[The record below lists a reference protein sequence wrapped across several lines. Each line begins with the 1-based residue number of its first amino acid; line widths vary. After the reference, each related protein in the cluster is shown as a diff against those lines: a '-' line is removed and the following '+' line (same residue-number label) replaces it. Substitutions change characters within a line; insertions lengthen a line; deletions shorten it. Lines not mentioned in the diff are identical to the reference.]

1 MPENQVPWTNV
12 EHYLANRLATS
23 YRLSD
28 AAAPLVSYEVEDGK
42 RLCLYVELGPRESAA
57 HPSHEQVRVE
67 EIRHRGLRMARLS
80 TSVPG
85 VERDFHDLLNSV
97 ADRMLVHGRPFDRA
111 LVETLEAWESLLRR
125 RRGLDPRERTG
136 LLGELAAL
144 GSVARRLGWAEA
156 VRCWHGPHREEHD
169 FALPDLD
176 VEVKTTTGEE
186 PRHTVHGLG
195 QLTPTGSRPLWLVSL
210 GLTRAGSG
218 GTTLTEYVEEVR
230 ARIGDEAPE
239 SSSLFERALR
249 RTGWVEDRHD
259 DERWRM
265 RRAALA
271 LLVTPS
277 FPRLGTDNLPPQ
289 VRQRVHDVRYEI
301 DLSGLVAPQ
310 DVPAPLSAIR
320 LP

>member
-1 MPENQVPWTNV
+1 MPEKQVPWTNV
-12 EHYLANRLATS
+12 EYYLANRLATS

-28 AAAPLVSYEVEDGK
+28 AEAPSVSYEVEDGE
-42 RLCLYVELGPRESAA
+42 RLCLYVELGPRESAV
-57 HPSHEQVRVE
+57 HPSHDQVKVE

-80 TSVPG
+80 TSLPG
-85 VERDFHDLLNSV
+85 VERDFHDLLNAV

-125 RRGLDPRERTG
+125 RRGLDPQERTG

-144 GSVARRLGWAEA
+144 GSVAGRLGWAEA
-156 VRCWHGPHREEHD
+156 VRCWNGPHREEHD

-176 VEVKTTTGEE
+176 VEVKTTIGEE

-210 GLTRAGSG
+210 GLTRAGG
-218 GTTLTEYVEEVR
+218 AGTTLTEYVEEVR
-230 ARIGDEAPE
+230 TRIGDEAPE

-289 VRQRVHDVRYEI
+289 ARQRVHDVRYEI